1 MMKIVIAEDQG
12 MLRGAMSTL
21 LSMEEDIEVVGQAGD
36 GEEALRLILSLDPDL
51 CVMDIEMPVL
61 SGLDVAE
68 RLKAEGSR
76 CRVVI
81 VTTFARTGYFQRAI
95 RAGVQGYL
103 LKDAPVSDLAGALH
117 TIHAGGRV
125 ISPELAYSMWEQENP
140 LTEREQDILRHLA
153 QGSTVGEISGA
164 LFLSPG
170 TVRNYISEI
179 MQKLEAKN
187 RIDAV
192 AIAQNKGWI
201 EI

>member
-21 LSMEEDIEVVGQAGD
+21 LSMEENIEVAGQAGD

-81 VTTFARTGYFQRAI
+81 VTTFARTGYFQRAM

-103 LKDAPVSDLAGALH
+103 LKDAPVSDLAGALR

-201 EI
+201 ET

>member
-1 MMKIVIAEDQG
+1 MKIVIAEDQG

-36 GEEALRLILSLDPDL
+36 GEEALRLILSLAPDL

-103 LKDAPVSDLAGALH
+103 LKDAPVSELAGALR

-140 LTEREQDILRHLA
+140 LTEREQAILRHLA
-153 QGSTVGEISGA
+153 KGSTVGEISGA

-192 AIAQNKGWI
+192 TIAQNKGWI
-201 EI
+201 ET